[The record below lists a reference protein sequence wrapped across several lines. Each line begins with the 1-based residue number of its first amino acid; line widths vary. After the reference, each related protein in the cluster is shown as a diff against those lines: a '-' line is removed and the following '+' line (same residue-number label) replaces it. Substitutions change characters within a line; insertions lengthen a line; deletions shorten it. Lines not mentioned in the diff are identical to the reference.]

1 MKVNFSISPRILS
14 HLGED
19 LIKNE
24 SIALFELIKNSY
36 DACAKHCTIDFHY
49 EDLELSRITI
59 KDDGFGMS
67 KEIIEQVWLVVG
79 TDNKKKNLAVNECGR
94 IPLGE
99 KGIGRLGVHKL
110 GDKITL
116 ITKTKTNLEVELH
129 IDWTKLHT
137 AKSVSDF
144 SIELIENII
153 PKTFTTGTG
162 VKLIVEKLKTNW
174 DRRQLREVHRNITSL
189 NSPFSDANDSFQ
201 VDVSSNNNVFEGLP
215 DFEDIK
221 ANALYFG
228 HCKMRGTEI
237 IEFRYEFKPWERLE
251 KVDQGRIVEL
261 NDLIDAD
268 KEIKMVGNKRDD
280 FIPINLEKSKIGEIE
295 FDIIIFD
302 TDAQIFSFV
311 NTEKSA
317 LKKYLAENGG
327 IRVYRDGVRVYNYGE
342 RDNDWLGIDLKRVQR
357 VGGNVSNNII
367 IGSVRL
373 KRSESF
379 GLIEKTNREGFIE
392 DDSYF
397 NFVHAVDYALSLIV
411 RERNQDKAL
420 LSTLYKKHR
429 AVEPVLSDLNEVIQ
443 IVENKV
449 ENPVLKQEVL
459 KYLSRINEQ
468 YRDVKDVLIKS
479 ANAGLN
485 LGIVIHEIEKII
497 SELTDSIEKNNKEK
511 STRLSISLEKIIRGY
526 ATMLKKSDIKLNKLS
541 NIVEIVLDNLSYRFI
556 DHQISIISNWK
567 NNQFEAYYAESE
579 SISVLT
585 NIIDNAIFWLKYA
598 RKENRFISIY
608 LTEEISGFVS
618 IIISDN
624 GPGFGLPFDVAI
636 QPFQTKKPSNIGS
649 GLGLHVANE
658 MMNAMKGQLKLITD
672 EFDIDFPVA
681 VRENGVNRAIIAL
694 CFPKQK
700 K

>member
-1 MKVNFSISPRILS
+1 M
-14 HLGED
+14 GED

-36 DACAKHCTIDFHY
+36 DACAKHCIVDFHF
-49 EDLELSRITI
+49 EDLNLSRITI
-59 KDDGFGMS
+59 EDDGFGMS
-67 KEIIEQVWLVVG
+67 RDTIEQVWLVVG
-79 TDNKKKNLAVNECGR
+79 TDNKKKNLILNECGR

-116 ITKTKTNLEVELH
+116 ITKTKDSTEIELR
-129 IDWTKLHT
+129 IDWTKLYS
-137 AKSVSDF
+137 AKSITDF
-144 SIELIENII
+144 AIDLIENTI

-162 VKLIVEKLKTNW
+162 VKLIVERLKTNW

-189 NSPFSDANDSFQ
+189 NSPFSDGNDSFN
-201 VDVSSNNNVFEGLP
+201 VIVSSNNNIFEGLP

-221 ANALYFG
+221 SSALYFG

-237 IEFRYEFKPWERLE
+237 VEFKYEFKPWEKLD
-251 KVDQGRIVEL
+251 KVDQGRIVTLQDFIE
-261 NDLIDAD
+261 AD
-268 KEIKMVGNKRDD
+268 KTIKAVGDKRDE
-280 FIPINLEKSKIGEIE
+280 FIPINLDKSKIGEIE

-302 TDAQIFSFV
+302 TDAQIFNFV
-311 NTEKSA
+311 NTEKTA
-317 LKKYLAENGG
+317 LKKYLSENGG

-342 RDNDWLGIDLKRVQR
+342 RDNDWLGIDLRRVQR

-367 IGSVRL
+367 VGSVRL
-373 KRSESF
+373 KRAESF
-379 GLIEKTNREGFIE
+379 GLVEKTNREGFIE

-397 NFVHAVDYALSLIV
+397 NFVQAVDYALSLVV

-429 AVEPVLSDLNEVIQ
+429 AIEPVLSDLNDVIN
-443 IVENKV
+443 IVEEKIREPEV
-449 ENPVLKQEVL
+449 KQEVL

-468 YRDVKDVLIKS
+468 YREVKDVLIKS

-485 LGIVIHEIEKII
+485 LGIVIHEIEKLI
-497 SELTDSIEKNNKEK
+497 SELTDSIGKNDKEK
-511 STRLSISLEKIIRGY
+511 STRLSLSLEKIIRGY
-526 ATMLKKSDIKLNKLS
+526 SAMLKKSDIKLNKL
-541 NIVEIVLDNLSYRFI
+541 NKIIEIVLDNFSYRFI
-556 DHQISIISNWK
+556 DHEISIISNWK
-567 NNQFEAYYAESE
+567 DSNLEAYYAESE

-585 NIIDNAIFWLKYA
+585 NIVDNAIFWLKYA
-598 RKENRFISIY
+598 RKEDRFISIY
-608 LTEEISGFVS
+608 LTEEISGFIS

-658 MMNAMKGQLKLITD
+658 MMKAMKGQLTLITD
-672 EFDIDFPVA
+672 ENDIDFPDP
-681 VRENGVNRAIIAL
+681 VRKNGVNKAIIAL
-694 CFPKQK
+694 SFPKEK